1 MIRKVM
7 KDFTFSDGTTIP
19 AGNFLSVAMSCI
31 NTNSVK
37 MYFHYPNFGSHV
49 CTYRTIT
56 STLKSSTAYALKRC
70 EGTRVRH
77 NLGTHSSP
85 SIPIIYCSVSAVMRG
100 TYIFSWSLAKADY
113 HIYCSPGRF
122 FAANEFKTI
131 LAHILLNYDVK
142 IANGGGRPENMWFGR
157 YCLPNTK
164 AEVLFRKRV

>member
-1 MIRKVM
+1 M

-37 MYFHYPNFGSHV
+37 MRFHYPNFGSHV
-49 CTYRTIT
+49 CAYRTIT